1 MIEEPL
7 NWPVNHFIFLSLEFL
22 SSQVESILWD
32 AFTVKIY
39 PDSIQP
45 YLLKGISDSVATM
58 GGGFKSEYQ

>member
-22 SSQVESILWD
+22 SSQVEFVLWD
-32 AFTVKIY
+32 AFPVNIY

-45 YLLKGISDSVATM
+45 YLLSISDSVAAM